1 MRMNEETLWS
11 WINEPPPDVTDY
23 FPEFMIGCAQFSGY
37 VQPDG
42 TVQMACFAVRMG
54 MVPARVYK
62 TSKNGE
68 LKNGERFSNRPM
80 VHFLKESNVNDSAK
94 ANSVF
99 CCSVYGTY

>member
-1 MRMNEETLWS
+1 VLRCS
-11 WINEPPPDVTDY
+11 DGYGSY
-23 FPEFMIGCAQFSGY
+23 FGI
-37 VQPDG
+37 
-42 TVQMACFAVRMG
+42 TVG
-54 MVPARVYK
+54 NARVYK

-80 VHFLKESNVNDSAK
+80 VHFLKESNVTDSAK